1 MLLLTQKWEYRKW
14 NSSDTCLLPKMPSNQ
29 KSNEIS
35 AWLSFLYLKLY
46 KILSYQNHMFS
57 KVYYFS
63 SFLDIQ
69 GSGSTAAPASKIHM
83 STMLLTIITG
93 NQKVWNEVFSSGIIF
108 ITYSLKT
115 GQQVQKRTV
124 VWGRWKRDRHQTQCS
139 ENLVFFICRKGT
151 NWLTNPVEHSLS
163 WEANRFSAT
172 QKIHHILWTPKIHHY
187 IYKSPPPVPILRQI
201 NPVHA
206 PPPIQFPE
214 DPS

>member
-1 MLLLTQKWEYRKW
+1 
-14 NSSDTCLLPKMPSNQ
+14 
-29 KSNEIS
+29 
-35 AWLSFLYLKLY
+35 
-46 KILSYQNHMFS
+46 MFS

-124 VWGRWKRDRHQTQCS
+124 VWGR
-139 ENLVFFICRKGT
+139 
-151 NWLTNPVEHSLS
+151 
-163 WEANRFSAT
+163 
-172 QKIHHILWTPKIHHY
+172 
-187 IYKSPPPVPILRQI
+187 
-201 NPVHA
+201 
-206 PPPIQFPE
+206 
-214 DPS
+214 